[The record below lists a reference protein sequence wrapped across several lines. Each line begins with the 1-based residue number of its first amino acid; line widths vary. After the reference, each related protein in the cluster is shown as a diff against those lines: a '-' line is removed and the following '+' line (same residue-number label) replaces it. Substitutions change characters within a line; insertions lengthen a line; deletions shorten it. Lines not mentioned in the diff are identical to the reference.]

1 MRHTESGVE
10 CLEAWFERHC
20 STMTPYKPTLFDR
33 RGPDA
38 AQLLQ
43 AWGFALLVFGV
54 TTGGFMLQIG
64 FHWWELPVGAGAG
77 ALAGVVGWFVG
88 EMTGGAWKRVAVD
101 GSSTPYERQF
111 SYEQSLV
118 MKGRVDDA
126 LASFEA
132 VIATEPEL
140 IVPRIKAAE
149 LYAREKKD
157 PQRAAELFRDV
168 LRSPSITSGEN
179 VYVTNRLVDLYIGPL
194 NDPGRALVEL
204 RRLIDTR
211 PGSDAAEHARRSLA
225 DLKARMNVDSAEP
238 PARER

>member
-1 MRHTESGVE
+1 MN
-10 CLEAWFERHC
+10 
-20 STMTPYKPTLFDR
+20 PYKRTLFDR
-33 RGPDA
+33 HGPDA
-38 AQLLQ
+38 AHLLQ
-43 AWGFALLVFGV
+43 AWGYGLLIFVVVTGAL
-54 TTGGFMLQIG
+54 MSQIG
-64 FHWWELPVGAGAG
+64 FRWWELPVGAGF
-77 ALAGVVGWFVG
+77 GVLGGGSGWFIG
-88 EMTGGAWKRVAVD
+88 FALGGAWKRVAVD
-101 GSSTPYERQF
+101 GSSTPYERTF

-140 IVPRIKAAE
+140 IAPRIKAAE

-168 LRSPSITSGEN
+168 LRSPSITSGDN
-179 VYVTNRLVDLYIGPL
+179 VYATNRLVDLYTGPL

-211 PGSDAAEHARRSLA
+211 PDSVAAEHARRSLA
-225 DLKARMNVDSAEP
+225 ELKARMYVDSADES
-238 PARER
+238 

>member
-1 MRHTESGVE
+1 MRRDERGVE
-10 CLEAWFERHC
+10 CLNVWFKRHFPD
-20 STMTPYKPTLFDR
+20 MNPYKRTLFDR
-33 RGPDA
+33 HGPDA
-38 AQLLQ
+38 AHLLQ
-43 AWGFALLVFGV
+43 AWGYGLLIFVVVTGAL
-54 TTGGFMLQIG
+54 MSQIG
-64 FHWWELPVGAGAG
+64 FRWWELPVGAGF
-77 ALAGVVGWFVG
+77 GVLGGGSGWFIG
-88 EMTGGAWKRVAVD
+88 FALGGAWKRVAVD
-101 GSSTPYERQF
+101 GSSTPYERTF

-140 IVPRIKAAE
+140 IAPRIKAAE

-168 LRSPSITSGEN
+168 LRSPSITSGDN
-179 VYVTNRLVDLYIGPL
+179 VYATNRLVDLYTGPL

-211 PGSDAAEHARRSLA
+211 PDSVAAEHARRSLA
-225 DLKARMNVDSAEP
+225 ELKARMYVDSADES
-238 PARER
+238 

>member
-1 MRHTESGVE
+1 
-10 CLEAWFERHC
+10 
-20 STMTPYKPTLFDR
+20 MTAYKPTLFDR
-33 RGPDA
+33 QGPDA
-38 AQLLQ
+38 AQFLQ
-43 AWGFALLVFGV
+43 ALGLALLVFGV
-54 TTGGFMLQIG
+54 TTGGLLLQIG

-77 ALAGVVGWFVG
+77 GLAGTVGWLLAQMVG
-88 EMTGGAWKRVAVD
+88 GTWRRITVD

-118 MKGRVDDA
+118 MKGRIDDA

-168 LRSPSITSGEN
+168 LRSPVITPGEN
-179 VYVTNRLVDLYIGPL
+179 VYATNRLVDLYIGPL
-194 NDPGRALVEL
+194 QDPGRALVEL
-204 RRLIDTR
+204 RRLIETR

-225 DLKARMNVDSAEP
+225 ELKARMNVEPAEGD
-238 PARER
+238 

>member
-1 MRHTESGVE
+1 
-10 CLEAWFERHC
+10 
-20 STMTPYKPTLFDR
+20 MTPYQPTLFDR
-33 RGPDA
+33 HGPDA
-38 AQLLQ
+38 ARVLQ
-43 AWGFALLVFGV
+43 ALGLGIMVFGV
-54 TTGGFMLQIG
+54 TTGTLMSQVG
-64 FHWWELPVGAGAG
+64 FHWWELPVGFAAGAVSG
-77 ALAGVVGWFVG
+77 SVGWVVAEGVG
-88 EMTGGAWKRVAVD
+88 NGWKRVAVD

-126 LASFEA
+126 LTSFEA

-140 IVPRIKAAE
+140 IAPRIKAAE

-168 LRSPSITSGEN
+168 LRSPMITPGDN

-204 RRLIDTR
+204 RRLIETR
-211 PGSDAAEHARRSLA
+211 PGTPAAEHARRSLA
-225 DLKARMNVDSAEP
+225 ELKARMNVDSVE
-238 PARER
+238 ES